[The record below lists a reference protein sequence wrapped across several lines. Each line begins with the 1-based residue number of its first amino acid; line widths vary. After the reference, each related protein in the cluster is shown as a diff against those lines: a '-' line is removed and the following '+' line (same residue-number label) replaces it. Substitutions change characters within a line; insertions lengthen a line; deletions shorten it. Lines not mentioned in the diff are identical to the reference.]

1 MYDEPVFRPPSEAGS
16 LIIQATLGCS
26 WNKCAFCEMYSSK
39 KFRARPESDVFN
51 EIKDFAS
58 YGGDVRKVFLADGNA
73 TVLSTDR
80 LLRIMEVINETFPKV
95 RRISSYALPADLIS
109 KSDEELKQLFEAGL
123 KLLYIG
129 IESGDD
135 ELLKLINKSET
146 AASTIEGINK
156 AQKAGIQCSVMVLN
170 GLGGKK
176 YSQQHAIN
184 SAKLLNEIQPD
195 FLSTLV
201 LSFPYG
207 EEHYKTKF
215 AGDYQSMSTGELLAE
230 LKLFLEFTDLK
241 STVFRSDHA
250 SNYLILKGIL
260 GRSKQGMIEKL
271 EAAISDP
278 ESAGLRPEYMRG
290 L

>member
-1 MYDEPVFRPPSEAGS
+1 
-16 LIIQATLGCS
+16 
-26 WNKCAFCEMYSSK
+26 
-39 KFRARPESDVFN
+39 
-51 EIKDFAS
+51 
-58 YGGDVRKVFLADGNA
+58 
-73 TVLSTDR
+73 
-80 LLRIMEVINETFPKV
+80 MEVINETFPKV

-109 KSDEELKQLFEAGL
+109 KSDEELKQLFDAGL

-135 ELLKLINKSET
+135 ELLKLINKGET
-146 AASTIEGINK
+146 SASTIEGINK
-156 AQKAGIQCSVMVLN
+156 AQKAGIQCSVMILN

-176 YSQQHAIN
+176 YSRQHAIN
-184 SAKLLNEIQPD
+184 SAKLINEIQPD

-201 LSFPYG
+201 LSFPFG

-215 AGDYQSMSTGELLAE
+215 AGDYQSMLTSELLAE
-230 LKLFLEFTDLK
+230 LKLFLEHTDLK

-260 GRSKQGMIEKL
+260 GRSKQGMIKKL
-271 EAAISDP
+271 EAAISNP
-278 ESAGLRPEYMRG
+278 GSAGLRPEYMRG

>member
-1 MYDEPVFRPPSEAGS
+1 
-16 LIIQATLGCS
+16 
-26 WNKCAFCEMYSSK
+26 MYSSK
-39 KFRARPESDVFN
+39 KFRPRPELDVFN
-51 EIKDFAS
+51 EIRDFAT

-80 LLRIMEVINETFPKV
+80 LLKLMSWINKYFPKV

-109 KSDEELKQLFEAGL
+109 KSDSELKQLYEAGL

-135 ELLKLINKSET
+135 ELLKLINKGET
-146 AASTIEGINK
+146 AASTVEGINK
-156 AQKAGIQCSVMVLN
+156 AQKAGIQCSVMILN

-176 YSQQHAIN
+176 YSEQHAIN

-215 AGDYQSMSTGELLAE
+215 EGDYQSMSTSELLAE
-230 LKLFLEFTDLK
+230 LKLFLEHTDLK

-260 GRSKQGMIEKL
+260 GRSKQIMIEKL
-271 EAAISDP
+271 EAAISNP